1 MATALKQA
9 GNVAFAQGNF
19 AEALQVYLE
28 AAAYQAQ
35 DKTEAAKLH
44 SNISATL
51 AELGEYSQA
60 VEAANQVVKLQPSW
74 EKGYLRKI
82 QALISLQ
89 LYTEAIQTSEQ
100 GLQRAQSI
108 AGLSEAQQVLADL
121 LQRTRKKGKL
131 KQTVAEQPTSSL
143 QNMAEQPAS
152 SLQTAL
158 CKLQTAGV
166 QKALPM
172 TVLSGFLGAGKTTL
186 LNRILNNQQEYT
198 VAVIV
203 NDMAEL
209 NIDADLIRGA
219 RVAQQVKMVQEQL
232 VELSN
237 GCICCTLR
245 QDLIQEVA
253 EMAVAGRFDYLLIES
268 TGISE
273 PLPVAATFHMPD
285 ASGNTMDKYA
295 TIDTMVTV
303 VDASNFM
310 ADCESCHLLLD
321 RQLASAASDHRT
333 IAHLLIDQIEFANV
347 LVLNKIDLVGTED
360 VKELKAI
367 LSRLNPGAYLVT
379 STHCNV
385 PLDAVLKTQ
394 RFDIDKA
401 SLAAGWKQE
410 LLGEAHP
417 PESDEFGIASFVY
430 RATRA
435 FHPQRLWMQVLEQS
449 KLPVVLRSKGFFW
462 VASHPNTA
470 WEWSTAG
477 THRHFK
483 VYGQYHKQG
492 LHLDEGAIQR
502 ILDAC
507 LVSDEESSLAASFW
521 QQWGTLWDSLSSA

>member
-28 AAAYQAQ
+28 AAAYQPQ
-35 DKTEAAKLH
+35 DKTEAAKLY

-89 LYTEAIQTSEQ
+89 QYTEAIETSEQ
-100 GLQRAQSI
+100 GLQRAQST

-121 LQRTRKKGKL
+121 LQRTKKKRRM
-131 KQTVAEQPTSSL
+131 KQTMAEQPTSSS
-143 QNMAEQPAS
+143 QHMAEQPAS
-152 SLQTAL
+152 SLQIAL
-158 CKLQTAGV
+158 SKLQTAGV
-166 QKALPM
+166 SKALPM

-186 LNRILNNQQEYT
+186 LNRILNNQQEYK

-219 RVAQQVKMVQEQL
+219 TAAQQVTMVQEQL

-253 EMAVAGRFDYLLIES
+253 EMAAAGRFDYLLIES

-321 RQLASAASDHRT
+321 RHLASTASDQRT
-333 IAHLLIDQIEFANV
+333 IPHLLIDQIEFANV

-360 VKELKAI
+360 VKKLKAI
-367 LSRLNPGAYLVT
+367 LTILNPGAHLVT

-385 PLDAVLKTQ
+385 PLDVVLNTK
-394 RFDIDKA
+394 RFDLDKA

-410 LLGEAHP
+410 LLGEAHT
-417 PESDEFGIASFVY
+417 PESDEFGIATFVY

-435 FHPQRLWMQVLEQS
+435 FHPQKLWMQVLEQS

-462 VASHPNTA
+462 IASHPNTA

-477 THRHFK
+477 MYCTMNVTAQKAQHGICLLTVVTLACNAVASTHRT
-483 VYGQYHKQG
+483 
-492 LHLDEGAIQR
+492 A
-502 ILDAC
+502 
-507 LVSDEESSLAASFW
+507 
-521 QQWGTLWDSLSSA
+521 